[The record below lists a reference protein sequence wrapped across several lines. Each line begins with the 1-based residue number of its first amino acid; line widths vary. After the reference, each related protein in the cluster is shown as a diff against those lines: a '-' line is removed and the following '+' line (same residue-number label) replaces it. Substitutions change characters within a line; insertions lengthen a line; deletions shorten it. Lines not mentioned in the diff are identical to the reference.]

1 MNATSLSFTR
11 INEIISRLDY
21 FRGLVADTQ
30 RRLAAA
36 AQHILVR
43 RDEPVFHRGM
53 PADML
58 HIVVSGQIKVFL
70 PQANSGEKVV
80 ALVEHG
86 ESFGVAPL
94 WLGEAHMADAVANK
108 DSYLLMLDR
117 QTLLREARQDCVLA
131 GRLMDAVSHRVMD
144 LMRSLESC
152 SPKSAQQRVAC
163 YLAQR
168 RPLAPCAEYEVLL
181 PATKREVA
189 TKLNLTQETFS
200 RVLRQLMEEGV
211 IEVQGRLIRV
221 LAAARLETLI
231 SAMRSH
237 HAAQYPT
244 NSLGKIN

>member
-1 MNATSLSFTR
+1 MNTTQLSLTR
-11 INEIISRLDY
+11 IGEIINRLKY
-21 FRGLVADTQ
+21 FHDLAVDTR
-30 RRLAAA
+30 RRLAASA
-36 AQHILVR
+36 RHIQVR

-58 HIVVSGQIKVFL
+58 HIVVSGQIKVYL
-70 PQANSGEKVV
+70 PQANAGEKVV

-94 WLGEAHMADAVANK
+94 WLGETHMAEAVANK
-108 DSYLLMLDR
+108 DSHLLTLDR
-117 QTLLREARQDCVLA
+117 QTLLREARQDCALA

-168 RPLAPCAEYEVLL
+168 RPATTGTDYEVLL

-200 RVLRQLMEEGV
+200 RVLRQLTDEGV
-211 IEVQGRLIRV
+211 IQVQGRLIRV
-221 LAAARLETLI
+221 LAAPRLEALN
-231 SAMRSH
+231 SPLHAH
-237 HAAQYPT
+237 HAAQYQT
-244 NSLGKIN
+244 VSLNNIN